1 MRNKAAI
8 IIYKVMISS
17 KNIPYD
23 LMAKSYNILI
33 NKIGLIMENNHDYF
47 QDTLMPF
54 TELDIQTIQ
63 WGPVTI
69 I

>member
-8 IIYKVMISS
+8 IIYKVMISRNKVKYS
-17 KNIPYD
+17 IWFDGQK
-23 LMAKSYNILI
+23 LI

-47 QDTLMPF
+47 QDTLTPF
-54 TELDIQTIQ
+54 TELNIQTIQ